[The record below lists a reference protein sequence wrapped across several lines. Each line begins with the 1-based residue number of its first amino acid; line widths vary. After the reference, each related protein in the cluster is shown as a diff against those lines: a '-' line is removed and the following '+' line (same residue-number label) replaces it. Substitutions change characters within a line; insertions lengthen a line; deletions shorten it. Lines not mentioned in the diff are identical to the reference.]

1 MKYQK
6 FGLTETLPKSNFDFA
21 STLTLRESLIWV
33 IPQNNNYMM
42 IAMCSSDFRL
52 QKNNKQMTK
61 RFQDLNLD
69 DFTYFE
75 KRLNLKSP

>member
-6 FGLTETLPKSNFDFA
+6 FGLLETLPKSNFDFA

-52 QKNNKQMTK
+52 QKITLDKQNDQK
-61 RFQDLNLD
+61 VPRSKLGRFHLL
-69 DFTYFE
+69 
-75 KRLNLKSP
+75 